1 MRAPCRLF
9 IAVLAFCTA
18 AVMPVPAVAAQPA
31 DAAVSVVAA
40 DPVAGAMVSVTP
52 TRVADSRTHTQLDGP
67 IAAHG
72 VAAIRVA
79 GLAAVPSTAAMVV
92 ATLTVV
98 SPSASGHLVVWPAGS
113 ARPATSNLNFAA
125 GQSIANTVIVPVGT
139 DGRVQVFNAAAA
151 GVAVVVDL
159 TGYVRGGS
167 ATKPGTVVAVPAARI
182 ADGRTALQ
190 IGAVPAVGTAAV
202 RVTGL
207 AGIPVGA
214 SQVILTVTVV
224 RPSTDGFLVAWQS
237 GAVRPEVTT
246 MNFQAGRNIA
256 ATAVVPAGPDGKIM
270 VYNGSPGTAVIVVDV
285 QGYVLA
291 GPTSAAG
298 AVAAVTARIADTRRG
313 LQIARAIPAG
323 STAEVQVA
331 APRSD
336 LSAAFVTVTAVGP
349 TKSGHLIAWRSGTSR
364 PHTANLNFQAGR
376 SISISSL
383 VTLGTDGKILLY
395 NGSSAAVPIVVDI
408 RQSVGSG
415 TPVRGAVWTWGDGRR
430 GQLGNGDIVGTTVP
444 VRVFGL
450 NDVIQV
456 AGGFDTG
463 YALRSDGTVWSWG
476 TGAFGQSGTGA
487 GPARRS
493 PVPLRIPDLDDV
505 TAIAAGAATGYA
517 LRSDNT
523 VWAWGDGSNGRL
535 GDGDDERYSTVPV
548 QVAVGQD
555 AVAVAGGN
563 LNGYAVRHDGTVSAW
578 GSNVVGGLGNPIV
591 GGVTTT
597 VSGLTGATAVATGGQ
612 TTYAVLADHT
622 VWGWGDGSW
631 GQLDGAL
638 PSGAMFSDVPL
649 RIGHLT
655 GVSAAAGA
663 SFTGYALLA
672 DGTVRAWGEDHYGEL
687 GNGGSNT
694 DSAVPVPVSVSAVR
708 AIAGGNLTG
717 YALRDDGTVFA
728 WGAGSLG
735 QLGNGRT
742 ADSWT
747 PVPARTP
754 AGVIAIAGGGATGF
768 AVAR

>member
-1 MRAPCRLF
+1 M
-9 IAVLAFCTA
+9 
-18 AVMPVPAVAAQPA
+18 
-31 DAAVSVVAA
+31 
-40 DPVAGAMVSVTP
+40 
-52 TRVADSRTHTQLDGP
+52 
-67 IAAHG
+67 
-72 VAAIRVA
+72 
-79 GLAAVPSTAAMVV
+79 
-92 ATLTVV
+92 
-98 SPSASGHLVVWPAGS
+98 
-113 ARPATSNLNFAA
+113 
-125 GQSIANTVIVPVGT
+125 
-139 DGRVQVFNAAAA
+139 
-151 GVAVVVDL
+151 
-159 TGYVRGGS
+159 
-167 ATKPGTVVAVPAARI
+167 AVPAARI
-182 ADGRTALQ
+182 ADGRTGQQ
-190 IGAVPAVGTAAV
+190 IGAVPATGTAAI

-207 AGIPVGA
+207 AGIPAGA

-224 RPSTDGFLVAWQS
+224 RPSDNGFLVAWPS

-246 MNFQAGRNIA
+246 MNFQAGRDIA
-256 ATAVVPAGPDGKIM
+256 ATVVVPAGRDGKIQL
-270 VYNGSPGTAVIVVDV
+270 YNGSSASAAIVADV

-336 LSAAFVTVTAVGP
+336 VSAALLTITAVGP
-349 TKSGHLIAWRSGTSR
+349 PKSGYLIAWRSGTSR

-376 SISISSL
+376 NISISSL
-383 VTLGTDGKILLY
+383 VSLGTDGKILLY

-408 RQSVGSG
+408 RPAVGSG
-415 TPVRGAVWTWGDGRR
+415 SPVRGAVWTWGDGRH
-430 GQLGNGDIVGTTVP
+430 GQLGNGDIGNSTQP

-450 NDVIQV
+450 GDVIQV
-456 AGGFDTG
+456 AAGGATG

-476 TGAFGQSGTGA
+476 TGAFGQFGTGA
-487 GPARRS
+487 GPARTS

-505 TAIAAGAATGYA
+505 VAIAGGAATGYA

-548 QVAVGQD
+548 QVALAQDAVGQD

-563 LNGYAVRHDGTVSAW
+563 LNGYAVRSDGTVLAW
-578 GSNVVGGLGNPIV
+578 GSNVVGGLGDPNPPD
-591 GGVTTT
+591 GVTTK
-597 VSGLTGATAVATGGQ
+597 VSGLTTATAVGTGGQ

-638 PSGAMFSDVPL
+638 PRGAMFSATPL
-649 RIGHLT
+649 RIGNLT
-655 GVSAAAGA
+655 GVSAVAGA
-663 SFTGYALLA
+663 SFTGYALLG

-694 DSAVPVPVSVSAVR
+694 DSVVPVAVSVSAVQ
-708 AIAGGNLTG
+708 AIAGGDLTG
-717 YALRDDGTVFA
+717 YALRDDGTVLA
-728 WGAGSLG
+728 WGSGSVG
-735 QLGNGRT
+735 QLGNGGT

-747 PVPARTP
+747 PVPVRALS
-754 AGVIAIAGGGATGF
+754 GVIAIAGGGATGF
-768 AVAR
+768 AVTR